1 MGVALTEH
9 AANRWL
15 ERGIPVTTAVEKWLS
30 KIAAKFSTEPKK
42 FSWGKGKK
50 MITVVG
56 VFSAGMPVIITV
68 Y

>member
-1 MGVALTEH
+1 MGVALTAH
-9 AANRWL
+9 AADRWL
-15 ERGIPVTTAVEKWLS
+15 ERGIPVTTAVEKWLT
-30 KIAAKFSTEPKK
+30 KIGTCFTSEPKK

-56 VFSAGMPVIITV
+56 VNNGSMPVIITV

>member
-1 MGVALTEH
+1 MEVALTEH
-9 AANRWL
+9 AADRWL

-30 KIAAKFSTEPKK
+30 KIASKFTAEPKK
-42 FSWGKGKK
+42 FSWGKGKR

-56 VFSAGMPVIITV
+56 VNNGESPVIITV